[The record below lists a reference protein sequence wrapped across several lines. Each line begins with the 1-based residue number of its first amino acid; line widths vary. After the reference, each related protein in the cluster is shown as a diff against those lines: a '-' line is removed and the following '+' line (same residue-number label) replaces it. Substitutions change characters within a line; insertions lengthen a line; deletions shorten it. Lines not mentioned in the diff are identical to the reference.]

1 VTSQDYV
8 AFLADNATMRNA
20 ASGRKVDFM
29 QLVTAM
35 QSAPIPNYAFRN
47 RGGLHFDAVADEW
60 GLATPSFSNGA
71 AYGDLDGDGAL
82 DLVVNN
88 VNQAAMVYRNNART
102 RTPGRRSVQLRLEG
116 AGKNRHAIGARVTL
130 YAGDTAQVQ
139 ELFPARG
146 FQSSV
151 DYLLT
156 FGIGERA
163 GYDSLEVR
171 WPDGRVSR
179 QPAGPA
185 GRRVLRQA
193 DAVPVTTPLSPTI
206 VALLTVVSDT
216 AALPFRHVENDFVD
230 FDRERLAPRM
240 LSTDGPALAVGDVNG
255 DGLDDLYLGGAKE
268 QSGAL
273 LVQRANGSFERTDS
287 TVFAVDRIS
296 EDVAA
301 LFFDADRDGDRDLYV
316 VSGGSEFSDGAPAL
330 QDRLYLNDGRGRFTK
345 AQGAIPDESVA
356 GATVQAADFDGD
368 GDLDLFVG
376 GRVVP
381 GNYGDTPRSTLLRND
396 GRGRFTDVTTAVAPG
411 LEAVGMVTDA
421 AWTDVDRD
429 GRVDLVIVG
438 EWMPI
443 TVYRNLG
450 GGRLAPLL
458 VRGLERSEGWW
469 NRLLV
474 ADVTGDGR
482 VDFVVGNLGRN
493 GLMSAT
499 DTTPARL
506 LVKDFDGNGFREQ
519 IVTTFHEGG
528 DMPLVLRDDLI
539 KSIPPLK
546 ARYLNY
552 ANYVGQTVSDVF
564 PGDGLTGAIRRE
576 ARTFSTSLVR
586 ANADGSYTVEPLPDE
601 AQLSPV
607 FGIGAADVDGNGTL
621 DLLLGGNMDAFPT
634 QTGRMHASFGA
645 LLLNDGRGSFVA
657 RRASVGGVRLDGEI
671 RGIARLASRT
681 GVRFVVARNNDRALL
696 VTSPSTPARR

>member
-1 VTSQDYV
+1 
-8 AFLADNATMRNA
+8 
-20 ASGRKVDFM
+20 
-29 QLVTAM
+29 
-35 QSAPIPNYAFRN
+35 
-47 RGGLHFDAVADEW
+47 
-60 GLATPSFSNGA
+60 
-71 AYGDLDGDGAL
+71 
-82 DLVVNN
+82 
-88 VNQAAMVYRNNART
+88 
-102 RTPGRRSVQLRLEG
+102 
-116 AGKNRHAIGARVTL
+116 
-130 YAGDTAQVQ
+130 
-139 ELFPARG
+139 
-146 FQSSV
+146 
-151 DYLLT
+151 
-156 FGIGERA
+156 
-163 GYDSLEVR
+163 
-171 WPDGRVSR
+171 
-179 QPAGPA
+179 
-185 GRRVLRQA
+185 
-193 DAVPVTTPLSPTI
+193 
-206 VALLTVVSDT
+206 
-216 AALPFRHVENDFVD
+216 
-230 FDRERLAPRM
+230 
-240 LSTDGPALAVGDVNG
+240 
-255 DGLDDLYLGGAKE
+255 
-268 QSGAL
+268 
-273 LVQRANGSFERTDS
+273 
-287 TVFAVDRIS
+287 
-296 EDVAA
+296 
-301 LFFDADRDGDRDLYV
+301 
-316 VSGGSEFSDGAPAL
+316 
-330 QDRLYLNDGRGRFTK
+330 
-345 AQGAIPDESVA
+345 
-356 GATVQAADFDGD
+356 
-368 GDLDLFVG
+368 
-376 GRVVP
+376 
-381 GNYGDTPRSTLLRND
+381 
-396 GRGRFTDVTTAVAPG
+396 
-411 LEAVGMVTDA
+411 
-421 AWTDVDRD
+421 
-429 GRVDLVIVG
+429 
-438 EWMPI
+438 MPI